1 MFTNE
6 LPHPQVVHEADC
18 PLREVDE
25 VAMFAIQ
32 CQECGLVC
40 CYADDSTY
48 TAVGNDPVELSNKLT
63 HKYAVLADF
72 LT

>member
-32 CQECGLVC
+32 C
-40 CYADDSTY
+40 YADDSTY

-63 HKYAVLADF
+63 QKYAVLADI